1 MDIEW
6 KIEKSLGD
14 RQRSRGPQG
23 LFMHSWQPPNEGDL
37 ARDAMMIIIRASR
50 IVATMIELGI

>member
-1 MDIEW
+1 M
-6 KIEKSLGD
+6 IEKGLGD
-14 RQRSRGPQG
+14 HQRSRGPQG